1 MKKKE
6 QAKKVVKSAAKKVK
20 TATAQPQPQAQ
31 AKALERKRIE
41 VAAHQLR
48 SAPWNPRPEI
58 TSESVADITA
68 SIREIGLIQPLVV
81 MKDPEKKPV
90 GGVDF
95 YLVVAGHRRFK
106 ACVDAGLSP
115 IPCDVI
121 DCDVPMAKR
130 VTMIENL
137 QRKDVDPLM
146 EADLI
151 AGLIEGGMTQAEIAA
166 ETGRGEKWVA
176 RRANLVK
183 LSESWRKRAAAG
195 NISTDCLEHVAAYPK
210 DLQER
215 CKGVASWKDAGPGG
229 LRWCDCESAFMRE
242 SRELK
247 GALFQTAECR
257 SCPNNT
263 GCAPE
268 LFDWSGKPSALGTC
282 LCAKCYNRKLTE
294 AVDAAIKSAKDE
306 GLTVLESRPSHE
318 VSRSPKRTKTCTV
331 MHVYQEYGGDT
342 VIEWAEPEPGK
353 LASSGASSEA
363 DKAEKAKAEKA
374 ARKARNKEIRKLA
387 EWCLAEEHLAK
398 LLSEFFWDGILNEI
412 KTCAPFYIHHAFRFS
427 TVSSWK
433 LVGTDTGIE
442 ECATAAMF
450 NEGECVPPGYWTR
463 IVAGEIIR
471 ALDPS
476 KQGGWKAEHNAMLI
490 LAMLRRKR
498 EPMPVNADA
507 IADDQALDALMGMT
521 ANWIKEDT
529 SSKGEHDAQESDEW
543 SDEEEMP

>member
-20 TATAQPQPQAQ
+20 TAKAANDKKSAATTQPVAP
-31 AKALERKRIE
+31 KRTPRDIP
-41 VAAHQLR
+41 AADLQH
-48 SAPWNPRPEI
+48 APWNPRSKI
-58 TSESVADITA
+58 TPESVADLTA
-68 SIREIGLIQPLVV
+68 SIAKDGLIQRLVV
-81 MKDPEKKPV
+81 VADVVKQKYTV
-90 GGVDF
+90 IAGNRR
-95 YLVVAGHRRFK
+95 LVACK
-106 ACVDAGLSP
+106 AAGLDP
-115 IPCDVI
+115 IPCEVME
-121 DCDVPMAKR
+121 VTSEQAKR
-130 VTMIENL
+130 MTFLENL
-137 QRKDVDPLM
+137 QRQDVDPIL
-146 EADLI
+146 ESDLI
-151 AGLIEGGMTQAEIAA
+151 DTLIKDGMTDAEIAA
-166 ETGRGEKWVA
+166 ETGRGERWVA
-176 RRANLVK
+176 RRKNLRN
-183 LSESWRKRAAAG
+183 LHPAWRKRAAAG

-229 LRWCDCESAFMRE
+229 LRWCDCESAFKRE

-282 LCAKCYNRKLTE
+282 LCAKCYNRKRTE

-306 GLTVLESRPSHE
+306 GLTVLESRPSYE
-318 VSRSPKRTKTCTV
+318 ISRSPKRTKTCTV
-331 MHVYQEYGGDT
+331 MHVYQEYDGDT

-363 DKAEKAKAEKA
+363 DKAEKA

-398 LLSEFFWDGILNEI
+398 LLSEFFWDGSLNEI
-412 KTCAPFYIHHAFRFS
+412 KACAPFYIHHAFRFS

-450 NEGECVPPGYWTR
+450 NEGECVPPGCWTR

-507 IADDQALDALMGMT
+507 IAGDQALDTLMGMT